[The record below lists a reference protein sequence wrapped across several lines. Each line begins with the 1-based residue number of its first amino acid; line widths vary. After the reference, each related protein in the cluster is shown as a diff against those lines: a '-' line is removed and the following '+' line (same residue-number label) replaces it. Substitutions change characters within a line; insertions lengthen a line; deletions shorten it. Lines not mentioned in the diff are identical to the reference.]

1 MPHVIPRLTT
11 RLNAGAAAVVDP
23 LPTLTLIL
31 TLALTLTLTLTLT
44 PTLAQARRELGIL
57 SFSYDEHQKQMPL
70 QVVIPK
76 VSPQG
81 VAEQFQPVAPDQSM
95 AAAYQKGEHAKL
107 MTLNGSAV
115 MSAGGPVTLQM
126 GSESVFEAKVR
137 ESGFW
142 SVKFKHPLTAYQ
154 ALSIAI
160 SIIHNPKTAT
170 LDTLGGGSAVA
181 PGLEKEALALA
192 VEARGAVD
200 RPGPLKE
207 AHDTYYKPLADQM

>member
-1 MPHVIPRLTT
+1 
-11 RLNAGAAAVVDP
+11 
-23 LPTLTLIL
+23 
-31 TLALTLTLTLTLT
+31 
-44 PTLAQARRELGIL
+44 
-57 SFSYDEHQKQMPL
+57 
-70 QVVIPK
+70 
-76 VSPQG
+76 
-81 VAEQFQPVAPDQSM
+81 
-95 AAAYQKGEHAKL
+95 
-107 MTLNGSAV
+107 
-115 MSAGGPVTLQM
+115 
-126 GSESVFEAKVR
+126 VR

-207 AHDTYYKPLADQM
+207 AHDTYYKPLADQMMSQAISSALAGASGSTEELAAGLGEVLAKVGLGDRLTAGLAWAEEKSVTSLSAMHSLLLLQESQWKSLLEAVGPTKSYHKMRLQTQLKKMTDGKKGGTAPKTACEAYWAGLDSGIEEEEEGADGIEE